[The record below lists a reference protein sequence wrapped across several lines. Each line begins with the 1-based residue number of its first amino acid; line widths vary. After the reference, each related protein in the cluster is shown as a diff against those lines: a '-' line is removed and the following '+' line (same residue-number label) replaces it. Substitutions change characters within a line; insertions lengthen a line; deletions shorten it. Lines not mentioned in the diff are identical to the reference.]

1 MDLPKSIK
9 ENLGKE
15 CPNPWFN
22 WNPKDAQ
29 LFSIFHIMTGRKIM
43 ADRISPKYGSLFLNQ
58 NLYFGE
64 KIRNKN
70 TEKGIKTPLYLE
82 SIAKPVV
89 MPSKYQYFLLF
100 VSIMIIN
107 IRSDR
112 SQKRASGESG
122 TAITDPKKENTGRTF
137 NNNTPTKAVLSL

>member
-9 ENLGKE
+9 ENLGKK
-15 CPNPWFN
+15 CPTSWFN
-22 WNPKDAQ
+22 WNLKDAQ

-58 NLYFGE
+58 NLCSGE

-70 TEKGIKTPLYLE
+70 REKCIKMPLYLE
-82 SIAKPVV
+82 SIANPVV
-89 MPSKYQYFLLF
+89 MPNKYQYFLLF
-100 VSIMIIN
+100 VSIMKIN

-112 SQKRASGESG
+112 SQNRASEESG

-137 NNNTPTKAVLSL
+137 NNNIATKAVLLL